1 MLSQCFVRY
10 ANTVLVSM
18 TQEIKNI
25 SKRKDEGVGKKS
37 FRYLFCW
44 PVNNLFLLIR
54 SHQHP
59 RLVSLVVNISLLT
72 SQTLFFN
79 YRSVVVV
86 FYDDSESS
94 LSEAYR
100 LD

>member
-37 FRYLFCW
+37 FRYL
-44 PVNNLFLLIR
+44 LLLAGQQFIFIN
-54 SHQHP
+54 SFTPTPSP
-59 RLVSLVVNISLLT
+59 RFSCCKYITANFADTFFSTIVPLL
-72 SQTLFFN
+72 
-79 YRSVVVV
+79 
-86 FYDDSESS
+86 
-94 LSEAYR
+94 
-100 LD
+100 